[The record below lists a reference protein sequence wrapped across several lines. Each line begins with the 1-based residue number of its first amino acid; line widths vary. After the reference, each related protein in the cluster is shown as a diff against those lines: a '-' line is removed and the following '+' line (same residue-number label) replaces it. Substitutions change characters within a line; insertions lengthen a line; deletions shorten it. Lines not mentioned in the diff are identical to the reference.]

1 MSFQKNAH
9 LHLNVYAKLDGMDL
23 IEKEKLVKL
32 ISLNTSSDVDAYC
45 GDVKVISTA
54 NQIEID
60 TLAAPLG
67 LLINL
72 TKINNIRRLNRYF
85 LSVHK
90 KIHLGGW
97 IIVKYQSLEVR
108 KVELLNRLSKALF
121 LPFYSFDFFFHRVFP
136 RLWHI
141 NSLYFMITKG
151 ENRALSKAEVWG
163 RLHYCGFEVLHE
175 VVVGNE
181 IFLIA
186 QKTQEPSRDENPSY
200 YPFIKLDRIG
210 LHGEIIKIHKL
221 RTMHPYSE
229 YIQSKVYELTN
240 LGTSGKIKDDFRITC
255 WGKVLRKYWL
265 DELPQI
271 IDLLC
276 GKIKLV
282 GIRAMSKH
290 YFSLYPKEYQEMFV
304 KVKPGLLAPLFDENT
319 AGFDEI
325 VEVEGRYLK
334 KYLQNPVNTDIEYFW
349 KTITNIFFKGTR
361 SQ

>member
-1 MSFQKNAH
+1 MSFQKNTH
-9 LHLNVYAKLDGMDL
+9 SHLNVYAKLDGMDL
-23 IEKEKLVKL
+23 IEKEKLLEL
-32 ISLNTSSDVDAYC
+32 ISLNTSSDDAYC

-60 TLAAPLG
+60 TLPAPLG

-72 TKINNIRRLNRYF
+72 TKINNIRRLNRFF
-85 LSVHK
+85 LSVHTTL
-90 KIHLGGW
+90 HFGGW
-97 IIVKYQSLEVR
+97 IVVKYQSLEVR
-108 KVELLNRLSKALF
+108 KRGLLNRLPKALS
-121 LPFYSFDFFFHRVFP
+121 LPFYYFDFFFHRVFP
-136 RLWHI
+136 RLRHI
-141 NSLYFMITKG
+141 NSFYFMITKG
-151 ENRALSKAEVWG
+151 KNRALSKAEVWG
-163 RLHYCGFEVLHE
+163 RLHYCGFEVLDEME
-175 VVVGNE
+175 VGKG

-186 QKTQEPSRDENPSY
+186 QKIQEPSRGENPSY

-229 YIQSKVYELTN
+229 YIQNKVYELMS
-240 LGTSGKIKDDFRITC
+240 LGTSGKIKDDFRITG

-304 KVKPGLLAPLFDENT
+304 NVKPGLLAPLFDENT

-325 VEVEGRYLK
+325 VEREGRYLK
-334 KYLQNPVNTDIEYFW
+334 KYLQNPVKTDIEYFW
-349 KTITNIFFKGTR
+349 KTVAHIFLKGTR

>member
-9 LHLNVYAKLDGMDL
+9 SRLNVYAKLDGMDL
-23 IEKEKLVKL
+23 IEKEKLVEL
-32 ISLNTSSDVDAYC
+32 ISLNTSFDVDAYC

-60 TLAAPLG
+60 TLAAHLA
-67 LLINL
+67 LLVNL
-72 TKINNIRRLNRYF
+72 TKINNIRWLNRFF
-85 LSVHK
+85 LSAHK
-90 KIHLGGW
+90 KLHLGGW
-97 IIVKYQSLEVR
+97 IVVKYQSLEVR
-108 KVELLNRLSKALF
+108 KMELLNRLPKALF
-121 LPFYSFDFFFHRVFP
+121 LPFYYFDFFFHRVFP
-136 RLWHI
+136 RLRHI

-151 ENRALSKAEVWG
+151 KNRVLSKAEVWG
-163 RLHYCGFEVLHE
+163 RLHYCGFEVLDE
-175 VVVGNE
+175 VEVGKE

-186 QKTQEPSRDENPSY
+186 QKTQGSSQDENPSY

-210 LHGEIIKIHKL
+210 FHGEIIKIHKL

-229 YIQSKVYELTN
+229 YIQNKVYELTN
-240 LGTSGKIKDDFRITC
+240 LGTSGKFKDDFRITG

-319 AGFDEI
+319 SGFDEI

-334 KYLQNPVNTDIEYFW
+334 KYLQNPVKTDIEYFW
-349 KTITNIFFKGTR
+349 KTVAHIFFKGTR

>member
-1 MSFQKNAH
+1 
-9 LHLNVYAKLDGMDL
+9 MDL
-23 IEKEKLVKL
+23 IEKEKLVEL
-32 ISLNTSSDVDAYC
+32 IFLNTSSHDAC
-45 GDVKVISTA
+45 CREGEVISTA
-54 NQIEID
+54 NKVEID

-67 LLINL
+67 FLVNL
-72 TKINNIRRLNRYF
+72 TRINNARRLNKF
-85 LSVHK
+85 ILSVHK
-90 KIHLGGW
+90 KLHLGGW
-97 IIVKYQSLEVR
+97 IVVKYQSLGVR
-108 KVELLNRLSKALF
+108 KGELLNRLPKILF
-121 LPFYSFDFFFHRVFP
+121 LPFYYFDFFFHRVFP
-136 RLWHI
+136 RLRHI

-151 ENRALSKAEVWG
+151 KNRALSKAEVWG
-163 RLHYCGFEVLHE
+163 RLHYCGFEVLDE
-175 VVVGNE
+175 VEVGKE
-181 IFLIA
+181 TFLIA

-210 LHGEIIKIHKL
+210 FHGEIIKIHKL

-229 YIQSKVYELTN
+229 YIQNKVYELTS
-240 LGTSGKIKDDFRITC
+240 LGTSGKFKDDFRITD

-304 KVKPGLLAPLFDENT
+304 KVKPGLLSPLFDEKT
-319 AGFDEI
+319 DGFDEI

-334 KYLQNPVNTDIEYFW
+334 KYLQNPVKTDIEYFW
-349 KTITNIFFKGTR
+349 KTIAHIFFKGTR
-361 SQ
+361 GQ